1 MSAKHLLHE
10 VAQLLRSMVTRGTPK
25 CSYPRRLP
33 PEPSQACDGGTLR
46 ILALTGDKTE
56 IRCAGIFPSLGK
68 NVLTMSQTWFP
79 TRGSKVSCHTEE
91 GHVQPPPLGGAHQQ
105 AHVSR
110 RIWESPEGRPPSQ
123 ACTVGGFYFQTE
135 SSPEYTGIMT

>member
-1 MSAKHLLHE
+1 MIAKHLLHE

-56 IRCAGIFPSLGK
+56 IRCAGSFPSLGK
-68 NVLTMSQTWFP
+68 NVLTMNQTWFP
-79 TRGSKVSCHTEE
+79 TRGSEVSCHREE
-91 GHVQPPPLGGAHQQ
+91 GQVQPSSPRRSPPASTCFQKDLGESRGAPPLL
-105 AHVSR
+105 SLP
-110 RIWESPEGRPPSQ
+110 SGRVLFPN
-123 ACTVGGFYFQTE
+123 E